1 MSFYDLTQEDR
12 EIYWDLFCEGKRPR
26 DLTPDSVQHPDEY
39 GQEQARKTD
48 EEKAALAY
56 ER

>member
-1 MSFYDLTQEDR
+1 MYYELNSEDR
-12 EIYWDLFCEGKRPR
+12 EIYLDLFCGWTQPKA
-26 DLTPDSVQHPDEY
+26 DSVQHPDEITM
-39 GQEQARKTD
+39 KNPTD

>member
-1 MSFYDLTQEDR
+1 MGFYDLSDEDR
-12 EIYWDLFCEGKRPR
+12 EIYLDLFCGWRMPAGER
-26 DLTPDSVQHPDEY
+26 VQHPDEY
-39 GQEQARKTD
+39 KLIQTD